1 MGSGLSFPLRS
12 EPGVVQDSGNIIK
25 TCLVDWRSFGK
36 RLLVASLMRGTLPP
50 QALEGPGTPEHSARQ
65 LWRAGGGE
73 GWSRAGLSS
82 S

>member
-36 RLLVASLMRGTLPP
+36 RLLVASLMRGTPP
-50 QALEGPGTPEHSARQ
+50 PRPWRDQGPLSTQQDSFGEREGARGGPGRD
-65 LWRAGGGE
+65 
-73 GWSRAGLSS
+73 
-82 S
+82 